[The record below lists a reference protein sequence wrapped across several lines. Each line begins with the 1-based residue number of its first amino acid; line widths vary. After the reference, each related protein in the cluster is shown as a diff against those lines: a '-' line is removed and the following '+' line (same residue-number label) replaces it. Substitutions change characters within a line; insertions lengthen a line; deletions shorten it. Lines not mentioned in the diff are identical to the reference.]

1 MNGKKND
8 WKKNVVK
15 NDWKKNVVAARAES
29 AYSRESVIVRRAQ
42 CRRFA
47 LARRCLSIAWRLR
60 PMLAWVRTAKSW
72 FCLAPATLHMSNHS
86 TSRVRSHGLSFTV
99 ARWSRSMDCRL
110 RCVVKN
116 TRTAMSW
123 SSLPVVAGTLVSTRS
138 TCSATTDVFA
148 LIENKERF
156 IICSKFVVATIA
168 GVLFA
173 ATICS
178 CQTSENMQYV
188 QYSFVWL
195 VCCVLSWQY
204 VNARLGDSSHAI
216 LRFFVHVRSI
226 LACSTQCAETCL
238 SCFVGRKRC
247 K

>member
-1 MNGKKND
+1 
-8 WKKNVVK
+8 
-15 NDWKKNVVAARAES
+15 
-29 AYSRESVIVRRAQ
+29 
-42 CRRFA
+42 
-47 LARRCLSIAWRLR
+47 
-60 PMLAWVRTAKSW
+60 MLAWVRTAKSW

-178 CQTSENMQYV
+178 CQTSENMQYL
-188 QYSFVWL
+188 QYFFFGCPPLGRVSACARAL
-195 VCCVLSWQY
+195 CCPFPRGLHVATQQNAVRFSKMLSRK
-204 VNARLGDSSHAI
+204 NI
-216 LRFFVHVRSI
+216 L
-226 LACSTQCAETCL
+226 
-238 SCFVGRKRC
+238 
-247 K
+247 